1 LSLASGCGTI
11 DPGGHPMKRW
21 TAILVAAT
29 LVNLPS
35 GVRATWSIAAVD
47 SQTSQVGVAGASC
60 ILGSEVIA
68 ELVPGRG
75 AVVAQAFSNLEARS
89 RLAAMLRD
97 GSSPSSALDAV
108 AQSGADSLVGIPTV
122 RLRQYGVAA
131 LGFEEVPAH
140 FTGSWTLDWAGA
152 RMGRGV
158 TVQGNT
164 LWGPE
169 VVERA
174 YAAFAAAKDRCLAER
189 LLVALEAGARAG
201 GDKRCS
207 KDLSALSAFLVV
219 ARNDDAPSDP
229 SLRLVRNRPGE
240 PPFSIWSEIR
250 RIVIRPEP
258 GTRDENP
265 VFLLRREYEASR
277 ASPGVHR
284 LCETQPGTTH
294 LVP

>member
-1 LSLASGCGTI
+1 
-11 DPGGHPMKRW
+11 MKRW
-21 TAILVAAT
+21 TAIFVAAA

-47 SQTSQVGVAGASC
+47 SETSQVGVAGASC

-89 RLAAMLRD
+89 QLAALLRD
-97 GSSPSSALDAV
+97 GSSPSAALAAV
-108 AQSGADSLVGIPTV
+108 ARSGADSRWGIPTV

-131 LGFEEVPAH
+131 LGFEEAPAH
-140 FTGSWTLDWAGA
+140 FTGSWTLDWSGA
-152 RMGRGV
+152 RTGRGV

-169 VVERA
+169 VIERA

-219 ARNDDAPSDP
+219 ARKEDAPTVP
-229 SLRLVRNRPGE
+229 SLRLVRNRPRE
-240 PPFSIWSEIR
+240 PPFSIGSEIR
-250 RIVIRPEP
+250 RILIRPEP

-265 VFLLRREYEASR
+265 VILLRRDYEASR
-277 ASPGVHR
+277 TSPGVR
-284 LCETQPGTTH
+284 SLCDAPPRANPR
-294 LVP
+294 VR